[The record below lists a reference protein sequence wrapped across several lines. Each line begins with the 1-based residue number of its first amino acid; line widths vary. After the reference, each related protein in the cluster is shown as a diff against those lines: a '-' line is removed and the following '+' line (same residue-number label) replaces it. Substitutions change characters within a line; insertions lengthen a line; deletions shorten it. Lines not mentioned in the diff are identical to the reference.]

1 MDEAETRALIE
12 ARITEVE
19 RSLSAGE
26 ETAPIELDQTKV
38 GRLSRMDA
46 MQAEAMNAETRRRRR
61 VEVSRLRGA
70 LQRLDGGSFGE
81 CIGCG
86 DDIADKRL
94 RHDPSTLRCIDC
106 ARRAE
111 R

>member
-1 MDEAETRALIE
+1 MDEEEIRAQIA
-12 ARITEVE
+12 ARIAEIE
-19 RSLSAGE
+19 RSLASGAESA
-26 ETAPIELDQTKV
+26 PVELDQTKV

-70 LQRLDGGSFGE
+70 LNRIEDGSFGA
-81 CIGCG
+81 CISCG
-86 DDIADKRL
+86 EDIAEKRL
-94 RHDPSTLRCIDC
+94 RHDPGALRCIDC